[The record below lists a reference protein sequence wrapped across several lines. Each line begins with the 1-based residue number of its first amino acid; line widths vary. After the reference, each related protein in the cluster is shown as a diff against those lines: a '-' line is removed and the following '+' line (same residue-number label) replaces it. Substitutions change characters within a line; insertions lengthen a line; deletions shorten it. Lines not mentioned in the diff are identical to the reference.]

1 MSATPPNLVGSI
13 LQSHLVQ
20 RQAAR
25 IRDND
30 EASRTNAARQQAAS
44 ADEKDT
50 TVGTADSDT
59 QVHTD
64 AEGAGGQGRAFT
76 TPEDQDEL
84 NTDAPDAENPLTDEG
99 RNIDLQA

>member
-1 MSATPPNLVGSI
+1 MSSVPPNLAGSI

-20 RQAAR
+20 RQVSQVR
-25 IRDND
+25 NNE

-59 QVHTD
+59 QVHSD
-64 AEGAGGQGRAFT
+64 AEGSGGQGRAFT
-76 TPEDQDEL
+76 PPEEQDEL
-84 NTDAPDAENPLTDEG
+84 APDTP
-99 RNIDLQA
+99 